1 MMKQLVIGIGEL
13 AACKESGAVIKT
25 FALGSCIA
33 VILFSP
39 TTRTAGMVHVALPD
53 SKINPEKTREL
64 PGYFADTGIPKLLRE
79 MAAIGNRPDG
89 KGLIV
94 KLIGG
99 ASVMDPNDVFSIGK
113 RNLLAIRKILWGH
126 GLGAIAED
134 VGGNFSRTVAL
145 DVSTG
150 AVSVFCPGRG
160 QWQV

>member
-1 MMKQLVIGIGEL
+1 MKQVILGIGEL
-13 AACKESGAVIKT
+13 AACRDAGATIKT

-33 VILFSP
+33 VICFSP
-39 TTRTAGMVHVALPD
+39 ATRTAGMVHVALPD
-53 SKINPEKTREL
+53 SKINAEKSREL
-64 PGYFADTGIPKLLRE
+64 PGYFADTGIPFLLRE
-79 MAAIGNRPDG
+79 MAVLGNRPDG
-89 KGLIV
+89 RGLVV

-113 RNLLAIRKILWGH
+113 RNLLAIRKILWSH

-134 VGGNFSRTVAL
+134 VGGNYSRTVSL
-145 DVSTG
+145 EVNTG